1 MYGSLLPLYPS
12 TLRSEFA
19 SDMVDVFEQQIRG
32 ECERHGFSGAAR
44 VWSCVAS
51 ELIENAG
58 EFHWKTIGVSI
69 ASLLTTLALF
79 EGLLRATN
87 LSAHCI
93 K

>member
-1 MYGSLLPLYPS
+1 M
-12 TLRSEFA
+12 A
-19 SDMVDVFEQQIRG
+19 DAFEQQILE
-32 ECERHGFSGAAR
+32 ECERDGLFGLTR

-51 ELIENAG
+51 ELIGNALPR